1 MKFFNFKKKKEL
13 INKKVLQRIIE
24 KSNLCQH
31 AIKELKLAGY
41 DKDEDGPN
49 AWMYQQVL
57 ETLAVFS
64 SHDNSGISAHF
75 EINLVQKLCNFD
87 VISPLRFTDD
97 EWVQIHTNGT
107 CQNIRKSNV
116 FKEHNGKIHY
126 NGAFT
131 IRPTGTYSF
140 TTKQWIENKN
150 PICLNG
156 GLFEHKNNVLTGAY
170 FKICLLYKKDIEKG
184 WMPKDPIIINC
195 VEVEVSTCNW
205 FMAVQSNEPT
215 LYDLSYNY
223 NICWRFCPCLKGV
236 RLEDVTKELLLK
248 AYKEINNQF

>member
-1 MKFFNFKKKKEL
+1 MKLFNFKKKKEL
-13 INKKVLQRIIE
+13 INKKVLQCIIE

-64 SHDNSGISAHF
+64 SHDNSSISANF

-87 VISPLRFTDD
+87 VISPLLFTDD

-116 FKEHNGKIHY
+116 FKESNGKIHY

-140 TTKQWIENKN
+140 TTKQWTENKN
-150 PICLNG
+150 PIYLNG
-156 GLFEHKNNVLTGAY
+156 GLFEHKDNVLTGAY
-170 FKICLLYKKDIEKG
+170 FKICLLYKKDVEKG
-184 WMPKDPIIINC
+184 WMPKKPIIINC
-195 VEVEVSTCNW
+195 VEVEVSQHNC

-215 LYDLSYNY
+215 LYDLSHNY

-248 AYKEINNQF
+248 AYKEINNQY